1 MLSFFKKKSNDTNK
15 LKNDGLEST
24 VPSSKLIDNEMPE
37 STEEVETPLSIHP
50 AATISQE
57 QMYVLRFLNNELPL
71 LKANQLSLSGIEWEE
86 QPEGLAVSAFVRNSV
101 DKELQLGE
109 VRLLLINEQEQVKAK
124 HVFNMKELG
133 SLPAT
138 SSRPWTFLFP
148 KETVIPSVPL
158 EKENWTLAFDLTST
172 KHELDL
178 APAWEEALPEQQ
190 KEQLRKIVA
199 ELGTPNKDELNFTG
213 LQAHFSEEGQF
224 HVTLLIRNG
233 YEKNLKIEQLPLQ
246 VLDQQKEV
254 IAEGQFHFE
263 DFEVKANTTKPWT
276 VIFHKELVTK
286 EQPDLTTWSVR
297 VKG

>member
-1 MLSFFKKKSNDTNK
+1 MLSFFKKKSTDKSK

-24 VPSSKLIDNEMPE
+24 VPSSELTNNDAQE
-37 STEEVETPLSIHP
+37 STEEVETLLSIHP
-50 AATISQE
+50 AATISNE
-57 QMYVLRFLNNELPL
+57 QMYVLRFLNNDLPL
-71 LKANQLSLSGIEWEE
+71 LKANQLSLSGIEWAE

-109 VRLLLINEQEQVKAK
+109 VRLLLLNEQQQVKAK
-124 HVFNMKELG
+124 HLFNMKEIG
-133 SLPAT
+133 SLPAR
-138 SSRPWTFLFP
+138 SSRPWTFMFP
-148 KETVIPSVPL
+148 IETIAPSIDL
-158 EKENWTLAFDLTST
+158 AKENWTLAFDLTST

-190 KEQLRKIVA
+190 KEQLRKVVA
-199 ELGTPNKDELNFTG
+199 ELGDPGKDELNFTG
-213 LQAHFSEEGQF
+213 LQAKFTADGQF
-224 HVTLLIRNG
+224 HVTLLMRNG

-246 VLDQQKEV
+246 VLDHQKEV
-254 IAEGQFHFE
+254 IAEGQFTFE
-263 DFEVKANTTKPWT
+263 DFEIKANTTKPWT

>member
-1 MLSFFKKKSNDTNK
+1 MLSFFKKKSNDKSK

-24 VPSSKLIDNEMPE
+24 VPSSELTNNDTQE

-50 AATISQE
+50 AATISKE

-101 DKELQLGE
+101 DKDLQLGE
-109 VRLLLINEQEQVKAK
+109 VSLLLINEQKQVKAK
-124 HVFNMKELG
+124 HLFNMKEVG
-133 SLPAT
+133 SLPAK
-138 SSRPWTFLFP
+138 SSRPWTFTFP
-148 KETVIPSVPL
+148 AKTLDPSVDL
-158 EKENWTLAFDLTST
+158 AKEDWTLAFDLTST

-178 APAWEEALPEQQ
+178 APSWEEALPEAQ
-190 KEQLRKIVA
+190 KEQLRKVVE
-199 ELGTPNKDELNFTG
+199 ELGEPNKNELNFTG
-213 LQAHFSEEGQF
+213 LQANFAADGQF
-224 HVTLLIRNG
+224 HVTLLMRNG

-246 VLDQQKEV
+246 VLDHQKEV
-254 IAEGQFHFE
+254 IAEGQFTFE

-276 VIFHKELVTK
+276 VIFHKELVK
-286 EQPDLTTWSVR
+286 VEQPDLTTWSVR

>member
-1 MLSFFKKKSNDTNK
+1 MLSFFKKKSNDKSK

-24 VPSSKLIDNEMPE
+24 VPSSELTNSDTQE
-37 STEEVETPLSIHP
+37 STEEIETPLSLHP
-50 AATISQE
+50 AATISKE

-101 DKELQLGE
+101 DKDLQLGE
-109 VRLLLINEQEQVKAK
+109 TRLLLMNEQQQVKAK
-124 HVFNMKELG
+124 HLFNMKEIG
-133 SLPAT
+133 SLPAQ
-138 SSRPWTFLFP
+138 SSRPWTFIFP
-148 KETVIPSVPL
+148 TETIASSIDL
-158 EKENWTLAFDLTST
+158 AKENWTLAFDLTST

-178 APAWEEALPEQQ
+178 APSWEEALPEAQ
-190 KEQLRKIVA
+190 KEQLRKVVA
-199 ELGTPNKDELNFTG
+199 ELGDPGKNELNFTG
-213 LQAHFSEEGQF
+213 LQAKFADDGQF
-224 HVTLLIRNG
+224 HVTLLMRNG

-246 VLDQQKEV
+246 VLDHQKEV
-254 IAEGQFHFE
+254 IAEGQFTFE
-263 DFEVKANTTKPWT
+263 DFEIKANTTKPWT

>member
-1 MLSFFKKKSNDTNK
+1 MLSFFKKKSTDKSK

-24 VPSSKLIDNEMPE
+24 VPSSELTNNDAQE
-37 STEEVETPLSIHP
+37 STEEVETLLSIHP
-50 AATISQE
+50 AATISNE

-71 LKANQLSLSGIEWEE
+71 LKANQLSLSGIEWAE

-109 VRLLLINEQEQVKAK
+109 VRLLLLNEQQQVKAK
-124 HVFNMKELG
+124 HLFNMKEIG
-133 SLPAT
+133 SLPAR
-138 SSRPWTFLFP
+138 SSRPWTFMFP
-148 KETVIPSVPL
+148 IETIASSIDL
-158 EKENWTLAFDLTST
+158 AKENWTLAFDLTST

-178 APAWEEALPEQQ
+178 APAWEEALPEAQ
-190 KEQLRKIVA
+190 KEQLRKVVA
-199 ELGTPNKDELNFTG
+199 ELGDPGKDELNFTG
-213 LQAHFSEEGQF
+213 LQAKFTADGQF
-224 HVTLLIRNG
+224 HVTLLMRNG

-246 VLDQQKEV
+246 VLDHQKDV
-254 IAEGQFHFE
+254 IAEGQFTFE
-263 DFEVKANTTKPWT
+263 DFEIKANTTKPWT